1 MSEKLLNE
9 VLMMKYAFYVLSCLL
24 SEGQKS
30 LRANW
35 CWSFSTFLSK
45 GQKYWQQKTC
55 AAH

>member
-1 MSEKLLNE
+1 LNE

-35 CWSFSTFLSK
+35 CWSFSIFLSK